1 VPKLSIVA
9 SFVPVL
15 LGLCAASIVAHAEG
29 PKPCVATTFA
39 VSAVASA
46 CKSGGQPAAKAV
58 MKQVVDKAKASGA
71 SVNCKTCH
79 TDLTSFTLTANATAD
94 LKKWL

>member
-1 VPKLSIVA
+1 MSKLSA
-9 SFVPVL
+9 FVPAV
-15 LGLCAASIVAHAEG
+15 LGLCAASFVARADG
-29 PKPCVATTFA
+29 PKPCVATEFA
-39 VSAVASA
+39 APAVEAA

-79 TDLTSFTLTANATAD
+79 TDLTSFALTANATAD